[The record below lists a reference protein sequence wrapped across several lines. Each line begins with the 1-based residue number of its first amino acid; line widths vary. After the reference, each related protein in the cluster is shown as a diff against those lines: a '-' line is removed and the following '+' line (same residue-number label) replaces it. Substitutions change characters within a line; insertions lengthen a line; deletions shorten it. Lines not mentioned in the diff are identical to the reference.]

1 LNHVIIGTAGHID
14 HGKTSL
20 IKALTNID
28 TDRLKEEKLRGIS
41 IDLGFAYFDLP
52 SGRRAG
58 IVDVPGHEK
67 FVKKMIAGAGGI
79 DIVIMV
85 IAADEGVMPQTI
97 EHLNILSF
105 LEIKKGIIAVT
116 KTDLVDQEWM
126 ELVIE
131 DIKEYVKGTFLEN
144 APIIPVSSITR
155 QGLDELVKTI
165 DELTQE
171 VQPKDT
177 TSPFYLPID
186 RVFTL
191 TGFGTIVTG
200 TLLVGR
206 IRKDDLCEIL
216 PRGLTARIRN
226 IQVHGKD
233 VMVAEAGQ
241 RTAVNLTGVKTE
253 EIFRGDVL
261 SKPGYLK
268 PAKIVDA
275 RLKLLK
281 EAKNPIK
288 HMDPIRISIGAKE
301 VLGRVRLLDSKSI
314 KPGRE
319 GLVQLLLEE
328 PVAVLYKDK
337 YVARS
342 YSPVT
347 TIGGGEV
354 LNPNP
359 DGKKPLSNKKVIEDL
374 QIRATCPLKDVLEH
388 VIKLKSRN
396 FPDTSKVIE
405 GFGMTAKCRQNIE
418 LLKEEG
424 KVIEIPLA
432 QREIVVHKEYYK
444 QVVDSMLNIL
454 REYHGKNPLERGM
467 VQEELRE
474 RLGLPFYVFDYFVS
488 KLVEN
493 KEIKVDGHIVSLQD
507 FRIVFNEEQKRIK
520 QIIKKEFLEGGFKP
534 PKVEDVLNNNNIDG
548 KQGAKVFKALIQLG
562 ELVKITE
569 DVVFHK
575 RCYEKGKKVL
585 ISYLKYNKTITLA
598 EFRDLLRTSRK
609 FALPLLEHFDEIKL
623 TKRIEDKRM
632 LYKSGSSPF

>member
-1 LNHVIIGTAGHID
+1 MNHVIIGTAGHID

-52 SGRRAG
+52 GGRRAG

-116 KTDLVDQEWM
+116 KTDLVDQEWI

-131 DIKEYVKGTFLEN
+131 DIKEHVKGTFLEN
-144 APIIPVSSITR
+144 APIVPVSSKTR

-165 DELTQE
+165 DELTQQ
-171 VQPKDT
+171 VKPKDL
-177 TSPFYLPID
+177 TSPFRLPID

-200 TLLVGR
+200 TLLSGR

-216 PRGLTARIRN
+216 PRGLTARVRN

-233 VMVAEAGQ
+233 VMAAEAGQ
-241 RTAVNLTGVKTE
+241 RTAINLTGVKTE

-268 PAKIVDA
+268 PTKIIDA

-281 EAKNPIK
+281 EAQNSIK
-288 HMDPIRISIGAKE
+288 HMDPIRISTGAKE
-301 VLGRVRLLDSKSI
+301 VLGRVRLLDSKLI

-319 GLVQLLLEE
+319 GLVQFLLEE
-328 PVAVLYKDK
+328 PIAVLYKDR

-359 DGKKPLSNKKVIEDL
+359 ERKKPFNKKVIEDL
-374 QIRATCPLKDVLEH
+374 QIRATYPLKDVLEH

-418 LLKEEG
+418 LLKNEG

-432 QREIVVHKEYYK
+432 QREVVVHREYYK
-444 QVVDSMLNIL
+444 QVVNSILNTL
-454 REYHGKNPLERGM
+454 KEYHEKNPLEKGM

-474 RLGLPFYVFDYFVS
+474 KQGLPSHVFDYFIS
-488 KLVEN
+488 KLVKN

-507 FRIVFNEEQKRIK
+507 FRVVFNEEQKRIK
-520 QIIKKEFLEGGFKP
+520 QAIEKGFLKGGFKP
-534 PKVEDVLNNNNIDG
+534 PKLEDVLNNNNIDE
-548 KQGAKVFKALIQLG
+548 KQGIKVFKALIQQG
-562 ELVKITE
+562 ELIKITE

-575 RCYEKGKKVL
+575 SCYEKGKEVL
-585 ISYLKYNKTITLA
+585 ISYLKHNKSITLA
-598 EFRDLLRTSRK
+598 EFRDLLGTSRK
-609 FALPLLEHFDEIKL
+609 FALPLLEHFDEIKV
-623 TKRIEDKRM
+623 TKRIEDRRI